1 MMLYHLR
8 RCLEEARKAESLIAY
23 GASAGEETEM
33 DPLTLSNWVE
43 VVEIIRMALWEGRL
57 V

>member
-1 MMLYHLR
+1 MLYHLR